1 MLLFGVKD
9 VIIIIVFQV
18 VYMKLRGINMVFSS
32 YEFIFLFLPVVI
44 IIYYLLANT
53 NKMIYQHLFLV
64 LASMFF
70 YGYFNMYYLGI
81 IIASI
86 LVNYL
91 LARMMDR
98 YEKKKLFLIIGILF
112 NIGLLGY
119 FKYYD
124 FFVSN
129 VNAVFGTSFMLKHI
143 LLPLGISFLPS
154 SSSHFWFLFTKKK
167 KRLASL

>member
-81 IIASI
+81 IILVCSDTLSI
-86 LVNYL
+86 
-91 LARMMDR
+91 MI
-98 YEKKKLFLIIGILF
+98 FL
-112 NIGLLGY
+112 Y
-119 FKYYD
+119 Q
-124 FFVSN
+124 
-129 VNAVFGTSFMLKHI
+129 M
-143 LLPLGISFLPS
+143 
-154 SSSHFWFLFTKKK
+154 
-167 KRLASL
+167 